1 MLTYGS
7 LTPEVPLG
15 PFEASP
21 IKVWS
26 APGRAA
32 KLHAQ
37 EDCSRIRT
45 GRVTSSEL
53 PLRAVVERMCPECA
67 RYGDWA
73 RPGTGVGLFLGAL
86 TGLGLLHELGSYAE
100 ADEDTFTDD
109 EVKQA
114 ALLLLAAPQDERDDA
129 DEEEEEAWRAR
140 REAQQLR
147 DSVVEQWRSAAASLH
162 RSHRLLAL
170 FPWLKP
176 WADAR
181 MRLKADH
188 VAALQQQARHLL
200 SREALTAAVG
210 VAAMGTPDLPAEDP
224 AFALLGTPTAVAEQL
239 ASLWRRWSRQGADS
253 WEHPREHGHLAYDLV
268 RRISSRRKGWDAAL
282 QRAQE
287 LVTAWTLA
295 LQTDAAGEQDQ
306 RMLLVRLPEQGLADP
321 PSREEAFLGRLS
333 EWELGVLACWATE
346 ADWEGMTVTLRVP
359 ELVAARLLSQPSAL
373 SCLTPEQT
381 APAPDAEPEE
391 PVETVGPGVFDDTPV
406 SERRPVTPGDL
417 RALRTIS
424 RQADQLYLVLSIE
437 AGPEV
442 LPLSVLE
449 ARVAHGGQY
458 VVVAAAGDLPDQLV
472 TARREEL
479 TADTVADDDPVWMP
493 RIHQAAHPDFGRR
506 LGTAD
511 GERLVVRLARGRS
524 HPDSAMRCLLLA
536 RGVADLRDLGEQ
548 YDASGE
554 HRDLVP
560 FPVWDGL
567 LAMEQ
572 LDLQPFAP
580 VRDDGA
586 GRGGSGLPLGVLAS
600 AQLYTTDAAG
610 QFEGR
615 AHSPGCQHQGR
626 DRGLSRYYDLVTVK
640 QMLGTER
647 FDPCS
652 KCGGYATRRLSTTQ
666 VAYYRAAHQMHDL
679 AGQVRWVLDHPDL
692 EPDTASLLAELKKWD
707 TAASIRIAE
716 HAAVALS
723 ARRSAARTASR
734 IALISSAVLCVAG
747 IGMAMVE
754 RQWNRFIRR
763 LLQQLEAMDRADDTR
778 EWSESRTMGV
788 CNGECPR
795 TIAIDSRDLGVEQD
809 VVGVQPGQD
818 VVPALAFLPV
828 EPDPAAAAGAGDV
841 PGKSHV
847 GGQAALEASVAGSDG
862 TGRDT
867 AAGQG
872 VVDGLDVG
880 PVRHL
885 LGCAAR
891 SWRVKQHGSS
901 SGRRSGW
908 RL

>member
-1 MLTYGS
+1 MTYGS

-26 APGRAA
+26 APGKAA
-32 KLHAQ
+32 KLHAR

-45 GRVTSSEL
+45 GRVMSSEL
-53 PLRAVVERMCPECA
+53 PLRAVVERMCPQCA
-67 RYGDWA
+67 RYGTWA

-114 ALLLLAAPQDERDDA
+114 ALLLLEAPQDERDDPDA
-129 DEEEEEAWRAR
+129 DEEQEEDWRAR

-147 DSVVEQWRSAAASLH
+147 DSVVEQWHSAAASLH

-188 VAALQQQARHLL
+188 VAALQQQAGHLL
-200 SREALTAAVG
+200 SREALTAAAG

-224 AFALLGTPTAVAEQL
+224 AFALLGTPTTVAQEL
-239 ASLWRRWSRQGADS
+239 TSLWRRWSRQAADS

-282 QRAQE
+282 ERAQK
-287 LVTAWTLA
+287 LMTAWTLA
-295 LQTDAAGEQDQ
+295 LQAGAAGEQDE
-306 RMLLVRLPEQGLADP
+306 RMLRVRLPEQGLDDP
-321 PSREEAFLGRLS
+321 LSREEAFLGRLS

-346 ADWEGMTVTLRVP
+346 ADWEGLTVTLQVP
-359 ELVAARLLSQPSAL
+359 EAVAARLLSQPSAL

-381 APAPDAEPEE
+381 HAVQDAEPEK
-391 PVETVGPGVFDDTPV
+391 PAETVGPGVFDDTPV

-424 RQADQLYLVLSIE
+424 RQVDQLYLVLSIE

-442 LPLSVLE
+442 LALSVLE
-449 ARVAHGGQY
+449 ARVARGGQY
-458 VVVAAAGDLPDQLV
+458 IVVATAGDLPDQLV

-479 TADTVADDDPVWMP
+479 TADTVADDDLVWMP
-493 RIHQAAHPDFGRR
+493 RIHEPAHPDFGRR
-506 LGTAD
+506 LGTAE

-524 HPDSAMRCLLLA
+524 HPDAALRCLLLA
-536 RGVADLRDLGEQ
+536 RAVADLRDLAER

-554 HRDLVP
+554 RRDLVP

-666 VAYYRAAHQMHDL
+666 VAYYRAAHQVHGL

-692 EPDTASLLAELKKWD
+692 ETDTAALLAELREWD
-707 TAASIRIAE
+707 AAASPDTWFDADNE
-716 HAAVALS
+716 
-723 ARRSAARTASR
+723 
-734 IALISSAVLCVAG
+734 
-747 IGMAMVE
+747 E

-763 LLQQLEAMDRADDTR
+763 LLQQLEAAVDR
-778 EWSESRTMGV
+778 
-788 CNGECPR
+788 P
-795 TIAIDSRDLGVEQD
+795 
-809 VVGVQPGQD
+809 QP
-818 VVPALAFLPV
+818 
-828 EPDPAAAAGAGDV
+828 
-841 PGKSHV
+841 S
-847 GGQAALEASVAGSDG
+847 
-862 TGRDT
+862 
-867 AAGQG
+867 
-872 VVDGLDVG
+872 
-880 PVRHL
+880 
-885 LGCAAR
+885 
-891 SWRVKQHGSS
+891 
-901 SGRRSGW
+901 
-908 RL
+908 